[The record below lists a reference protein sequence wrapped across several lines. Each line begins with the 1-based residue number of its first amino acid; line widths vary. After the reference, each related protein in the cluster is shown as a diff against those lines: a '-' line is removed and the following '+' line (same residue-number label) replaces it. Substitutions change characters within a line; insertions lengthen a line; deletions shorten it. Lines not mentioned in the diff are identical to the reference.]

1 MGTVEK
7 AKSILDSALSHSNG
21 APLAYSSSY
30 QQALRRQILEFI
42 EVRKMLGISIKYPV
56 LQD

>member
-7 AKSILDSALSHSNG
+7 AKSILDTALSHASS
-21 APLAYSSSY
+21 APLAYSATY

-42 EVRKMLGISIKYPV
+42 EVCQI
-56 LQD
+56 